1 MEAEALATALGLK
14 LDLIT
19 PLDTMAMTELPQGP
33 DTTEVLTMIAC
44 TMTNTDLVK

>member
-1 MEAEALATALGLK
+1 MEAEALPTALGLK

-33 DTTEVLTMIAC
+33 DTMTIAC
-44 TMTNTDLVK
+44 TMMNTDLVK